1 MRIGIDLNGV
11 LTQERDDDRVVLMD
25 ELMLEYGYPPAQDI
39 TDLSRLYDR
48 YYDKNRE
55 PYSVFMTKFITK
67 FLRPITEKV
76 AAYECDTDRF
86 VLHEN
91 VKKYLDKWHQEGHK
105 LFLISGAAS
114 KHYFKSKKMRDK
126 NINVLMEWLLKE
138 KLHFDGYVFSAYK
151 KGLACQNLKI
161 DLMIDNDKKNLFPLS
176 GKVFQCVLFVGNG
189 EDARKELMNA
199 SNFKELDDI
208 VNSPIINYCSKLKR
222 KESKKKGGK
231 VKLKKIVA
239 EHDPQQDYVEVDREK
254 WLEKFSKKQV
264 EKPVEESLY
273 I

>member
-11 LTQERDDDRVVLMD
+11 LTRERDDDRVVLMD
-25 ELMLEYGYPPAQDI
+25 ELMKEYGYLPAQDI

-55 PYSVFMTKFITK
+55 SYSAFMTKFITK

-76 AAYECDTDRF
+76 AAYECDTKRF

-91 VKKYLDKWHQEGHK
+91 VKEYLDKWRKQGHE

-126 NINVLMEWLLKE
+126 NINVLMEWLERE
-138 KLHFDGYVFSAYK
+138 KLYFDGYIFSAYK
-151 KGLACQNLKI
+151 KGLACQNYKI

-189 EDARKELMNA
+189 EDAKKELLNA
-199 SNFKELDDI
+199 ANFKDLDDI
-208 VNSPIINYCSKLKR
+208 VGSPFINFCSKLRR
-222 KESKKKGGK
+222 KESKAKNGK
-231 VKLKKIVA
+231 AKLKKIVD
-239 EHDPQQDYVEVDREK
+239 EHNPQQDYVEVDRKK
-254 WLEKFSKKQV
+254 WLGKCSQNQ
-264 EKPVEESLY
+264 VEESLF